1 MKVSLKDKVDIYEN
15 FLKRIASIDV
25 QRECHEALTHEK
37 NPGNAEG
44 RTFESKYPFAFGM
57 VSQSFKNAVSDAQ
70 YALNQGAK

>member
-25 QRECHEALTHEK
+25 EKECKDAFNHPY
-37 NPGNAEG
+37 NPAKSSEL
-44 RTFESKYPFAFGM
+44 FMSKYPFAFGM
-57 VSQSFKNAVSDAQ
+57 IEQVLKGVVTDAQ